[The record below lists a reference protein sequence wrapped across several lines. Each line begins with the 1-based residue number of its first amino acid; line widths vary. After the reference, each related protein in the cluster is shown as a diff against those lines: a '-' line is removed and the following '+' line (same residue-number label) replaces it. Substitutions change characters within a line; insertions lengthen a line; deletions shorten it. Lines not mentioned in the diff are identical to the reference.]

1 MKTGLIYWSR
11 EPWWERHCLGRESA
25 QPGVFADIWK
35 ELWKSPQIQWFPVKH
50 FLTHHLEFDYEVNRL
65 EFCTRDVIFPL
76 PLVSSAIKTCLSAL
90 SNDNDK
96 CSRGKRCHEKHT
108 KDFSEGK
115 KRTST
120 PRWTLFQRRNY
131 AQWES
136 KKWNACCPAE
146 ALIDRDLQ
154 GLRDL
159 AISVDFS
166 PDKERLLEKKKTRI
180 WIVSADYPWSSEI
193 SVWMWNILSL
203 WLMLHRKIATQMK
216 VEGACLQMCV
226 IQQANCKY

>member
-1 MKTGLIYWSR
+1 MFIQKQRLKDLLYLSSEPQIITSLPGGVMKTGLIYWSH

-136 KKWNACCPAE
+136 KNEMLA
-146 ALIDRDLQ
+146 AL
-154 GLRDL
+154 LR
-159 AISVDFS
+159 
-166 PDKERLLEKKKTRI
+166 
-180 WIVSADYPWSSEI
+180 
-193 SVWMWNILSL
+193 L
-203 WLMLHRKIATQMK
+203 W
-216 VEGACLQMCV
+216 
-226 IQQANCKY
+226 